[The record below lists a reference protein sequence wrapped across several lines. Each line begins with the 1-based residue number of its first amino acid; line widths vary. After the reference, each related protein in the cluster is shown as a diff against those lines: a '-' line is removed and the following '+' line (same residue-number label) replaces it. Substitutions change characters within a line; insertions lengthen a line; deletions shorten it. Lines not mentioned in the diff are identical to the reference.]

1 MNKIYKMNPSITPHS
16 DHSVHSVRKTLHSR
30 CRAAASV
37 LLVTSL
43 FMGGCA
49 HLSRRPVVIPDYPS
63 PEISSTGKVEVAV
76 QYATSTD
83 PHTGFNTLEVYF
95 QNRTLKPVEFK
106 SVSVDGR
113 TWPVVVARKIPSA
126 IKSLSVGGQEFSLTP
141 PVLAQDPDVTWWQ
154 FYPTAKAAAGET
166 VVLQVNFKDAS
177 RIGRTLEVVAA
188 EGKRVSIPV
197 PRFLPPQTR
206 ITAITYPLDYSRVYV
221 QYKSG
226 AAKPQK
232 LWLNNMP
239 VSSFK
244 VLASSVP
251 DAPSLLV
258 VKSPFKI
265 KTGLPLHVRVCFED
279 GQERHGLVRA
289 LNGISLDAPYA
300 AKTREFDPVALGF
313 DVHPPVEV
321 SGYDVAC
328 SDSGRKSQG
337 GCALAVAGE
346 RSGYYAR
353 NKERLLGVAYCT
365 AVYPEL
371 WNIYGQVADT
381 VYAKSYRLG
390 WSKNPARF
398 IEEEEECITKAW
410 LSAQPRPF
418 LWIPDRL
425 KPQGRRYLEPEE
437 LQVLGWSS
445 LIRGAK
451 GIRYHFWKYVG
462 QPAFVESPNLKQGII
477 ELNREIVTNRQV
489 LSSLVLETERVVGEE
504 DRGWIKVY
512 TAWAGDNGMLVMV
525 RNLNY
530 RSDTGNR
537 SGHGAFVVKSKESLP
552 IDVAVPT
559 WLEPGT
565 IKDFIT
571 GSPVK
576 TIKTS
581 AGLQLELDRLEA
593 FRLIWIENKRK

>member
-1 MNKIYKMNPSITPHS
+1 MNSIYKMNPSQSIG
-16 DHSVHSVRKTLHSR
+16 KTFTV
-30 CRAAASV
+30 V
-37 LLVTSL
+37 LVGASL
-43 FMGGCA
+43 FMAGCA
-49 HLSRRPVVIPDYPS
+49 HLGRGPVEIPDYPC

-76 QYATSTD
+76 QYAASTD

-126 IKSLSVGGQEFSLTP
+126 IKSLSVGGQEFSLAP

-177 RIGRTLEVVAA
+177 RIGRMLEVVDA

-244 VLASSVP
+244 VLESAVAG
-251 DAPSLLV
+251 APSMLA
-258 VKSPFKI
+258 VKAPFKI
-265 KTGLPLHVRVCFED
+265 TTGMPLHVKLQFNNGD
-279 GQERHGLVRA
+279 ERHCLVRA
-289 LNGISLDAPYA
+289 LNGISLDAPVA
-300 AKTREFDPVALGF
+300 GKMGKIDPSTMGF
-313 DVHPPVEV
+313 DVCPPVEV

-328 SDSGRKSQG
+328 SDTTRHSKG
-337 GCALAVAGE
+337 GCAQAVTGE
-346 RSGYYAR
+346 RSGAFAR
-353 NKERLLGVAYCT
+353 HKDRLLGVAFCT

-371 WNIYGQVADT
+371 WNIYGQVADA
-381 VYAKSYRLG
+381 VYSKSYRLG
-390 WSKNPARF
+390 WSKNPHRF
-398 IEEEEECITKAW
+398 IEEEEKCATDTW

-418 LWIPDRL
+418 LWVPDRF
-425 KPQGRRYLEPEE
+425 KTQGRRYMEPDE
-437 LQVLGWSS
+437 LQVLAWTM
-445 LIRGAK
+445 LMRGAK
-451 GIRYHFWKYVG
+451 GIRYHFWKDDV
-462 QPAFVESPNLKQGII
+462 QQAFVESPGLPQGIAI
-477 ELNREIVTNRQV
+477 LDRQITTNRPT
-489 LSSLVLETERVVGEE
+489 LSPLVLETERVIGEE
-504 DRGWIKVY
+504 GKGWIKVY
-512 TAWAGDNGMLVMV
+512 TAWAGERGMLLMV

-530 RSDTGNR
+530 RCDPENR
-537 SGHGAFVVKSKESLP
+537 SGQGGFVVQAKEHLP
-552 IDVAVPT
+552 VDVALPN
-559 WLEPGT
+559 WIEPGIT
-565 IKDFIT
+565 KDFLT
-571 GSPVK
+571 GEPVL
-576 TIKTS
+576 TVRTG
-581 AGLQLELDRLEA
+581 AGLRVELDRLGA
-593 FRLIWIENKRK
+593 FRMVWIENKQK